1 MSYAYPSVPP
11 YLPSRR
17 ETTPISTVTSDSPSL
32 LFQLRDALPPR
43 IRQAIAEMR
52 SRPLSSLLQTGRGDA
67 RSYEFKNTGR
77 ILLRRL
83 ITLANLLI
91 LLWFWV
97 LWWGER
103 RVFRDSL
110 EGCTWGEWEAWV
122 RIFSLDLGSFV
133 CSVWLINY

>member
-17 ETTPISTVTSDSPSL
+17 DTTPISTSTSDSSGL
-32 LFQLRDALPPR
+32 LIQLRDSLPPW
-43 IRQAIAEMR
+43 IRQTIAEMR

-67 RSYEFKNTGR
+67 RSYGFKITGR

-83 ITLANLLI
+83 FTFSNLLV
-91 LLWFWV
+91 LLWFWL

-110 EGCTWGEWEAWV
+110 EGCTWGDWEAWV
-122 RIFSLDLGSFV
+122 RIFSLALGSFV
-133 CSVWLINY
+133 RSIWLINH